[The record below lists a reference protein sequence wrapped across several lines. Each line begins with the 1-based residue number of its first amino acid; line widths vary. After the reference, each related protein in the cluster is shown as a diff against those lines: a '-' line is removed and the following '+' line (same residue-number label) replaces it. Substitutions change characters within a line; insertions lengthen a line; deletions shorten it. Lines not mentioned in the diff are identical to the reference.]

1 MTMTDR
7 AQSFDKPLAYLIILL
22 GAALAFAS
30 SVVPFYGTSYR
41 LDVPTLL
48 LGLAP
53 YGLYAIATVYLKGS
67 TLVILGIVVLV
78 AHVLLLQVT

>member
-1 MTMTDR
+1 MTDR
-7 AQSFDKPLAYLIILL
+7 AQAFDEPLAYLIILL
-22 GAALAFAS
+22 GVALAFVG

-53 YGLYAIATVYLKGS
+53 YGLYAIATVYLKGR
-67 TLVILGIVVLV
+67 TLVLLGVVILA
-78 AHVLLLQVT
+78 AHILLLQVT